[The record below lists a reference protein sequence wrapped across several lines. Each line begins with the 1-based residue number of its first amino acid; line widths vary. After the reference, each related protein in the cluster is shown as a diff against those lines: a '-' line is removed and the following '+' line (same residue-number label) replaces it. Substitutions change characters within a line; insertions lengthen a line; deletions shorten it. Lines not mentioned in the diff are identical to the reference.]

1 MLRFI
6 EKNEGIV
13 KEMQFQHGFSTCWG
27 WFMGDE
33 KELTAGDDC
42 CGSKRTFVSK
52 NKKLDNYI

>member
-1 MLRFI
+1 
-6 EKNEGIV
+6 
-13 KEMQFQHGFSTCWG
+13 MQFQHGFSTCWG